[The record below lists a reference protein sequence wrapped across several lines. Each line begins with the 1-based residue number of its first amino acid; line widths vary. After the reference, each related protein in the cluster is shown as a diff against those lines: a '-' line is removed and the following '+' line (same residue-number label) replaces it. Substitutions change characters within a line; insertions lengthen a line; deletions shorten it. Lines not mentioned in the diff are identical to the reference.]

1 MSSDYV
7 PSVLRQNW
15 QVLRVENLQGQRKS
29 YIGFPF
35 IHATSPYTQGLLQP
49 VECVCSWWVMS
60 ILHFTALRRRGHV
73 RDISSVAPFCFSVLT
88 TQIRGKAELG
98 KGAYPKPLATRS
110 KNWKSISEMSPR
122 LTFFGLICHG
132 NMILLTIFRGNW
144 SNFFTFIALVIKPY
158 WGFILFCILAFF
170 PLSSCSVL
178 NVGSSKGISKVGK
191 IRRNLQN
198 NWANFR
204 IYADLD
210 EIYS

>member
-15 QVLRVENLQGQRKS
+15 QVPRVENLQGQRKS
-29 YIGFPF
+29 YRKSLHTRIAPTCW
-35 IHATSPYTQGLLQP
+35 IRLL
-49 VECVCSWWVMS
+49 VVMS

-88 TQIRGKAELG
+88 TKIREGG
-98 KGAYPKPLATRS
+98 WKGAYSKSLATRS
-110 KNWKSISEMSPR
+110 KNWKSMSEMSPR

-191 IRRNLQN
+191 IRCNLQN
-198 NWANFR
+198 NWTN
-204 IYADLD
+204 
-210 EIYS
+210 

>member
-15 QVLRVENLQGQRKS
+15 QVLWVENLQGQRKS
-29 YIGFPF
+29 YLGFPF
-35 IHATSPYTQGLLQP
+35 IDATSPYTQGLLQP
-49 VECVCSWWVMS
+49 VEYVCSWWCLFCISLPWDAEDMS
-60 ILHFTALRRRGHV
+60 GTFPAWPL
-73 RDISSVAPFCFSVLT
+73 SVCLFWPHKLEGRLNWEKEH
-88 TQIRGKAELG
+88 IPNRWPPG
-98 KGAYPKPLATRS
+98 PKD
-110 KNWKSISEMSPR
+110 WKSKSEMSPR

-144 SNFFTFIALVIKPY
+144 SNLFTFIALVIKPY

-191 IRRNLQN
+191 IWRNLQN
-198 NWANFR
+198 NWIN
-204 IYADLD
+204 
-210 EIYS
+210 